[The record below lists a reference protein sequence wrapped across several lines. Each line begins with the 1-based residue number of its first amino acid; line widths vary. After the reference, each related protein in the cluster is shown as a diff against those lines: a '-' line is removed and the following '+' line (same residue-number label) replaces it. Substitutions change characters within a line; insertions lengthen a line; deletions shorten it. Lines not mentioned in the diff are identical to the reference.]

1 MPKPVISALGRWKSS
16 LPYRKMML
24 ARLRAICRL
33 EAFMKLHRTIA
44 ATTRIAG
51 LLLAFAPWTVASA
64 EAQTTDP
71 RVADL
76 VRAGKVRVGLFLP
89 QYGKVPDGL
98 KTTVWVET
106 ARAYAARV
114 GVPLVIVEHATPPE
128 AIACLKA
135 GACDQLFLPLDARA
149 AEIGDFSNPIFQ
161 FDYTLMVPAGSS
173 IAKVADADRPG
184 VRIAAVRNH
193 ASTNELVHQVKQA
206 EFVYAET
213 PEQTFALMRDG
224 KADVMASTRL
234 VLLDFSAKLAGVR
247 LLADRYGANVN
258 RMVVPKGK
266 ADWRAYVNEFVEE
279 AKASG
284 AVQQFIERGGTRGVT
299 VAPLGNSN

>member
-1 MPKPVISALGRWKSS
+1 M
-16 LPYRKMML
+16 
-24 ARLRAICRL
+24 RLRCGV
-33 EAFMKLHRTIA
+33 
-44 ATTRIAG
+44 ATTRIV
-51 LLLAFAPWTVASA
+51 AFLFVLAPWVVATA

-76 VRAGKVRVGLFLP
+76 VRTGKLRVGLFLP
-89 QYGKVPDGL
+89 QYGKGPDGL

-114 GVPLVIVEHATPPE
+114 GVPVAIVEHATPPE

-135 GACDQLFLPLDARA
+135 GSCDQLFLPLDARA

-161 FDYTLMVPAGSS
+161 FDYTLMAPAGSA
-173 IAKVADADRPG
+173 ITKVAEADRPG

-193 ASTNELVHQVKQA
+193 ASTNELVSKVKQA

-234 VLLDFSAKLAGVR
+234 VLLDFSTKLAGARV
-247 LLADRYGANVN
+247 LADHYGANIN

-266 ADWRAYVNEFVEE
+266 TQWLAYINEFVEE

-284 AVQQFIERGGTRGVT
+284 AVQQYIERGGTRGVT
-299 VAPLGNSN
+299 VAPLGNAN

>member
-1 MPKPVISALGRWKSS
+1 MLNCD
-16 LPYRKMML
+16 RK
-24 ARLRAICRL
+24 LRVVS
-33 EAFMKLHRTIA
+33 
-44 ATTRIAG
+44 
-51 LLLAFAPWTVASA
+51 LLLALAPWVVGAA

-89 QYGKVPDGL
+89 QFGKGPNGL
-98 KTTVWVET
+98 TTTVWVET

-114 GVPLVIVEHATPPE
+114 GVPLEIVDHATPPE

-135 GACDQLFLPLDARA
+135 GSCDQLFLPFDERA
-149 AEIGDFSNPIFQ
+149 AAIGDFSNPVFQ
-161 FDYTLMVPAGSS
+161 FDYTLMIPEGSA
-173 IAKVADADRPG
+173 IAKVADVDRPG

-193 ASTNELVHQVKQA
+193 ASTNELVSQVKQA

-213 PEQTFALMRDG
+213 PERTFELIRDG

-234 VLLDFSAKLAGVR
+234 VLMGFAPKLAGARV
-247 LLADRYGANVN
+247 LADRYGANLN

-266 ADWRAYVNEFVEE
+266 ADRLAYVNEFVEQ

>member
-1 MPKPVISALGRWKSS
+1 
-16 LPYRKMML
+16 
-24 ARLRAICRL
+24 
-33 EAFMKLHRTIA
+33 MKLHRTRVA
-44 ATTRIAG
+44 PTCIAG
-51 LLLAFAPWTVASA
+51 IWLAFAPWGMAIA

-76 VRAGKVRVGLFLP
+76 VGAGKLRVGLFLP
-89 QYGKVPDGL
+89 QYGKGPDGL

-161 FDYTLMVPAGSS
+161 FDYTLMVAANSS
-173 IAKVADADRPG
+173 IAKVADVDRPG

-206 EFVYAET
+206 EFIYAET

-224 KADVMASTRL
+224 SGRHG
-234 VLLDFSAKLAGVR
+234 LDPPRSAR
-247 LLADRYGANVN
+247 LLGEAGR
-258 RMVVPKGK
+258 
-266 ADWRAYVNEFVEE
+266 RA
-279 AKASG
+279 AACG
-284 AVQQFIERGGTRGVT
+284 
-299 VAPLGNSN
+299 PLRREH